1 MIFWRFYIKLF
12 DNLSPAEIEKF
23 RREYP
28 NLEIVD
34 NSDEFCIEFE
44 VAERDTALFLFKN
57 TPGIFPLEGDKRV
70 AKIDMEPIL
79 ERRTIYPKE
88 N

>member
-28 NLEIVD
+28 DLGTVD
-34 NSDEFCIEFE
+34 NSGEFCIEFE
-44 VAERDTALFLFKN
+44 IENRDTALFLFHN
-57 TPGIFPLEGDKRV
+57 TPGIFPLNGDKRV
-70 AKIDMEPIL
+70 AKIDLEPIL
-79 ERRTIYPKE
+79 ERRTIYPKG